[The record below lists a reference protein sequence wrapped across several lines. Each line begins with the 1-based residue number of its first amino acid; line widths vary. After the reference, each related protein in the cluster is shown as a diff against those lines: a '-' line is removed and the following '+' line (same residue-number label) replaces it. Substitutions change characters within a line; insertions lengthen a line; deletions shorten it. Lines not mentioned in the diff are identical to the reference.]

1 MATSKNS
8 IIYEVDVKTGKVDVT
23 IGKLTKRFN
32 DMGKATAYAKTQVK
46 ELGDTMQTTTKK
58 NAQMIDKTGLAG
70 ATVQE
75 LGRTISDANY
85 GIRGMANNLQQ
96 LSGLFVTLVST
107 SGGLT
112 QGLMQMKK
120 VLMGPLGIVILFQT
134 FITLLEG
141 GNLSISRFSKQ
152 VRELNKALSE
162 GAKAAGAEIGE
173 LESLISIAKEESLS
187 REARQNAVDKINK
200 DYPEYLENLSIETIN
215 TENTNLAIERQIDL
229 LIARAKVQ
237 SLTNVITKESEKIFE
252 EQTKSV
258 EESANF
264 IDYITSSLSGFG
276 TTFGFSTNLIDKG
289 LARQN
294 KRVSKSQ
301 EVIQL
306 ATEAIKNILS
316 EVPNAMSVSNE
327 KTKDE
332 VNKLAALL
340 DKYKQKLIESEQESK
355 AQVLKAQRDSVLRTA
370 RALGASIKE
379 LQPILDYFNNVINK
393 AIDAE
398 IAKDKADNLKTQL
411 DRLKEIAA
419 KEKEIFDVSRKA
431 VTELSQIQSSN
442 YDAQIKRLDTE
453 RDVILNNDNLT
464 SEEKDRLLK
473 KNDAESRKIQTKKI
487 KFDRDIYMIEQGMEL
502 AKIAL
507 KAKNQMAELAMKG
520 ADSVGSATMSI
531 GEFMRQLGPLGI
543 AAYAVSIGGV
553 IASIVSARKKATA
566 QIASISGASEAV
578 GGSGGSAAPTIQAP
592 SFNVVGATQES
603 QLAQT
608 IAGAEDKP
616 IKAFVVASDVTTAQ
630 ELERSTIEGA
640 SIG

>member
-8 IIYEVDVKTGKVDVT
+8 IIYEVDIKTGKVDVT

-46 ELGDTMQTTTKK
+46 QLGDTMQTTTKK

-96 LSGLFVTLVST
+96 LSSLFVTLVST
-107 SGGLT
+107 SGGLVG
-112 QGLMQMKK
+112 GLNQMKK

-141 GNLSISRFSKQ
+141 GNISISRFSKE
-152 VRELNKALSE
+152 VRRLNSALSD

-173 LESLISIAKEESLS
+173 LESLVDIAKDESLS
-187 REARQNAVDKINK
+187 REARQNAVEKINQE
-200 DYPEYLENLSIETIN
+200 YPEYLGNLSLETIN
-215 TENTNLAIERQIDL
+215 TDAASDAIKRQTDL
-229 LIARAKVQ
+229 LLARAKVQ
-237 SLTNVITKESEKIFE
+237 SLTNIITEESEKIFE
-252 EQTKSV
+252 EQSKTA
-258 EESANF
+258 EGSANVL
-264 IDYITSSLSGFG
+264 DYISSLVKSYGFNVAG
-276 TTFGFSTNLIDKG
+276 ASSIVEKG

-294 KRVSKSQ
+294 KRITKSQ
-301 EVIQL
+301 EIIQL
-306 ATEAIKNILS
+306 ATEAIKDILA
-316 EVPNAMSVSNE
+316 EVPDAMGKANASTG
-327 KTKDE
+327 KE
-332 VNKLAALL
+332 VDKLEALL

-355 AQVLKAQRDSVLRTA
+355 AQVLKAQRDAVLRQA
-370 RALGASIKE
+370 RALGATIKE
-379 LQPILDYFNNVINK
+379 LQPILDYFKNIIDD
-393 AIDAE
+393 AIGVE
-398 IAKDKADNLKTQL
+398 IAKDKADNLQLQL
-411 DRLKEIAA
+411 DKLKEIAN
-419 KEKEIFDVSRKA
+419 KEKEIFTVGKKA
-431 VTELSQIQSSN
+431 VTELGQIQSQYFDS
-442 YDAQIKRLDTE
+442 QIKRLDTE
-453 RDVILNNDNLT
+453 RDTILNNENLT
-464 SEEKDRLLK
+464 AEEKDRLLK

-507 KAKNQMAELAMKG
+507 KAKNHMAELAMKG

-543 AAYAVSIGGV
+543 AAYALSIGGV
-553 IASIVSARKKATA
+553 IASIVAARKKAKA
-566 QIASISGASEAV
+566 QIAAISGQSEAV
-578 GGSGGSAAPTIQAP
+578 GGGGGGATPVSAPA
-592 SFNVVGATQES
+592 FNVVGATQTS

-608 IAGAEDKP
+608 ISQAEQQP
-616 IKAFVVASDVTTAQ
+616 LRAYVVASDVSTAQ

>member
-8 IIYEVDVKTGKVDVT
+8 IIYEVDIKTGKVDVT

-46 ELGDTMQTTTKK
+46 QLGDTMQTTTKK

-107 SGGLT
+107 SGGLVG
-112 QGLMQMKK
+112 GLRQMGK

-141 GNLSISRFSKQ
+141 GNISISRFSKE
-152 VRELNKALSE
+152 VRRLNSALSD

-173 LESLISIAKEESLS
+173 LESLVDIAKDESLS
-187 REARQNAVDKINK
+187 REARQNAVEKINQE
-200 DYPEYLENLSIETIN
+200 YPEYLGNLSLETIN
-215 TENTNLAIERQIDL
+215 TDAASSAIQRQTDL

-237 SLTNVITKESEKIFE
+237 SLTNIITEESEKIFE
-252 EQTKSV
+252 EQSKTA
-258 EESANF
+258 EGSANVL
-264 IDYITSSLSGFG
+264 DYISSLVKSYGFNVAG
-276 TTFGFSTNLIDKG
+276 ASSIVEKG

-294 KRVSKSQ
+294 KRVTKSQ
-301 EVIQL
+301 EIIQL
-306 ATEAIKNILS
+306 ATQAIKDILA
-316 EVPNAMSVSNE
+316 EVPDAMGKANASTG
-327 KTKDE
+327 KE
-332 VNKLAALL
+332 VDKLEALL

-355 AQVLKAQRDSVLRTA
+355 AQVLKAQRDAVLRQA
-370 RALGASIKE
+370 RALGATIKE
-379 LQPILDYFNNVINK
+379 LQPILDYFKNIIDD
-393 AIDAE
+393 AIGVE
-398 IAKDKADNLKTQL
+398 IAKDKADNLQLQL
-411 DRLKEIAA
+411 DKLKEIAN
-419 KEKEIFDVSRKA
+419 KEKEIFTVGKQA
-431 VTELSQIQSSN
+431 VTEIGQIQSQYFDS
-442 YDAQIKRLDTE
+442 QIKRLDTE
-453 RDVILNNDNLT
+453 RDTILNNENLT
-464 SEEKDRLLK
+464 AEEKDRLLK
-473 KNDAESRKIQTKKI
+473 KNDAESRKIQLKKI

-507 KAKNQMAELAMKG
+507 KAKNHMAELAMKG

-543 AAYAVSIGGV
+543 AAYALSIGGV
-553 IASIVSARKKATA
+553 IASIVAARKKAKA
-566 QIASISGASEAV
+566 QIAAISGQSEAV
-578 GGSGGSAAPTIQAP
+578 GGGGGGATPVSAPA
-592 SFNVVGATQES
+592 FNVVGATQTS

-608 IAGAEDKP
+608 ISQAEQQP
-616 IKAFVVASDVTTAQ
+616 LRAYVVASDVSTAQ

>member
-1 MATSKNS
+1 MATSKNT
-8 IIYEVDVKTGKVDVT
+8 ILYEVDVKTGKAKVT
-23 IGKLTKRFN
+23 IGEVTKSFNSLGKAADYASKQTKELSQATQEVTKR
-32 DMGKATAYAKTQVK
+32 
-46 ELGDTMQTTTKK
+46 

-85 GIRGMANNLQQ
+85 GIRGIANNLQQ
-96 LSGLFVTLVST
+96 LSSLFVTLVST
-107 SGGLT
+107 SGGLIG
-112 QGLMQMKK
+112 GLKQMGK

-141 GNLSISRFSKQ
+141 GNISISRFSKQ

-162 GAKAAGAEIGE
+162 GAKAAGAEVGE
-173 LESLISIAKEESLS
+173 LNALVEVARDESLS
-187 REARQNAVDKINK
+187 RESRQNAVDKINESF
-200 DYPEYLENLSIETIN
+200 PEYLENLSLETIN
-215 TENTNLAIERQIDL
+215 TESTNLAIERQTEL
-229 LIARAKVQ
+229 LVARAKVQ
-237 SLTNVITKESEKIFE
+237 SLTNVITEESEKIFE
-252 EQTKSV
+252 NLSKTG
-258 EESANF
+258 EENANMLDYLGSAIKTAGSN
-264 IDYITSSLSGFG
+264 IGFG
-276 TTFGFSTNLIDKG
+276 ANLAIAGF
-289 LARQN
+289 ARQD
-294 KRVSKSQ
+294 KRVEKSKKII
-301 EVIQL
+301 EL
-306 ATEAIKNILS
+306 ATQSIKDILA
-316 EVPNAMSVSNE
+316 EVPNAMSSSNK

-332 VNKLAALL
+332 VDKLEALL

-411 DRLKEIAA
+411 DSLKEIAA
-419 KEKEIFDVSRKA
+419 QEKEIFDVSKKA
-431 VTELSQIQSSN
+431 VTEISQIQSSN

-464 SEEKDRLLK
+464 SEEKNRLLK
-473 KNDAESRKIQTKKI
+473 KNDEENRKIQTKKI
-487 KFDRDIYMIEQGMEL
+487 KFERDIYMIEQGMEL

-507 KAKNQMAELAMKG
+507 KAKNHMAELAMKG

-553 IASIVSARKKATA
+553 IASIVSARKKAKA
-566 QIASISGASEAV
+566 QIASISGASEAI
-578 GGSGGSAAPTIQAP
+578 GGGGGSAPGIQAP
-592 SFNVVGATQES
+592 SFNVVGATQTS

-608 IAGAEDKP
+608 ISQAEDKP
-616 IKAFVVASDVTTAQ
+616 LRAYVVASDVSTAQ

>member
-8 IIYEVDVKTGKVDVT
+8 IIYEVDIKTGKVDVT

-46 ELGDTMQTTTKK
+46 QLGDTMQTTTKK

-96 LSGLFVTLVST
+96 LSSLFVTLVST
-107 SGGLT
+107 SGGLVD
-112 QGLMQMKK
+112 GLNQMKK
-120 VLMGPLGIVILFQT
+120 VLLGPLGIVILFQT

-141 GNLSISRFSKQ
+141 GNITVSRFSKQ
-152 VRELNKALSE
+152 VRELNKALSA
-162 GAKAAGAEIGE
+162 GAKAAGAEVGE
-173 LESLISIAKEESLS
+173 LNALVEIARDESLS
-187 REARQNAVDKINK
+187 RESRQDAVDKINK
-200 DYPEYLENLSIETIN
+200 SFPEYLENLSLETIN
-215 TENTNLAIERQIDL
+215 TENTNLAIERQTEL

-237 SLTNVITKESEKIFE
+237 SLTNIITEESEKIFE
-252 EQTKSV
+252 NLSKTG
-258 EESANF
+258 EENANMLDYLGSAIKTAGSN
-264 IDYITSSLSGFG
+264 IGFG
-276 TTFGFSTNLIDKG
+276 ANLAIAGF
-289 LARQN
+289 ARQD
-294 KRVSKSQ
+294 KRVQKSK
-301 EVIQL
+301 EIIEL
-306 ATEAIKNILS
+306 ATQSIKDILA
-316 EVPNAMSVSNE
+316 EVPNAMASSND

-379 LQPILDYFNNVINK
+379 LQPILDYFKNVIDK
-393 AIDAE
+393 AVDAE

-411 DRLKEIAA
+411 DRLKEIAD
-419 KEKEIFDVSRKA
+419 KEKEIFDVSKKA
-431 VTELSQIQSSN
+431 VTELGQIQSSN
-442 YDAQIKRLDTE
+442 YDSQIRRLDTE

-473 KNDAESRKIQTKKI
+473 KNDAENRKIQTKKI
-487 KFDRDIYMIEQGMEL
+487 KFERDIYMIEQGMEL

-507 KAKNQMAELAMKG
+507 KAKNHMAELAMKG

-553 IASIVSARKKATA
+553 VASIVSARKKAKA

-578 GGSGGSAAPTIQAP
+578 GGGGGSTPSIQAP
-592 SFNVVGATQES
+592 AFNVVGSTQTS

-608 IAGAEDKP
+608 ISQAEDKP
-616 IKAFVVASDVTTAQ
+616 IKAFVVASDVSTAQ
-630 ELERSTIEGA
+630 ELERSTIQGA